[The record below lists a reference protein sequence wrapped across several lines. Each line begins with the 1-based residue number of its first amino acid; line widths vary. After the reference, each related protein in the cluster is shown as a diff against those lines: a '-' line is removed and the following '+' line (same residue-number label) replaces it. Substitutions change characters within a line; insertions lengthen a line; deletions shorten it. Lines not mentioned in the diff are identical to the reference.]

1 MMTWKQCGIGLVFLA
16 GLAPTIRA
24 QVIPAAPAPAAGA
37 AATATA
43 VATPATAAPTKNLW
57 SFLCPS
63 AEQKAA
69 CKEKFCNCALG
80 QLINNSLK
88 PAGALTGGIVPNLC
102 PEVTPADLAKPAD
115 SAEGSAAR
123 IKQDE
128 ANAKARRAAVRYLG
142 TVDCNYWP
150 EAQKG
155 LINALRADR
164 NECVRFEAALALTR
178 GCCCNKAII
187 MALTLTV
194 SGSKADGNPAE
205 NSERVKSTA
214 AIALEHCCSCF
225 VEVEEKTQE
234 TIEPSPKVEPSPTP
248 PSPRP
253 EEKKTALD
261 PTNYNTQVEKMSDKA
276 VLDLARKA
284 LSKVLNGQPRVVQQA
299 PIAHS
304 FVELVAKSGPSRD
317 ASGVME
323 SLPAEGTVV
332 TTVPAKT
339 RPTKDMI
346 TMESPP
352 VDKTVVST
360 SKPRGLLVAGPKPSA
375 QAYINTKPMAE
386 TASPEVVVSMPTKQM
401 MPAPMPGKVVS
412 VDLPKETKSVPTKE
426 ANRELDEKGRMLAR
440 LHHSPHADEREIAI
454 NRLAAM
460 TGSGHGEVLKEI
472 ENAAIGD
479 KAPTVRAACLR
490 AIAKMNVKNDEVMAI
505 VERLKTDPSPMVRHE
520 ADKTMSILTSVQS
533 SYAPTSGI
541 HKASAED
548 SLRIP

>member
-1 MMTWKQCGIGLVFLA
+1 MMTWKKYGIGLAFLA

-24 QVIPAAPAPAAGA
+24 QAIPAAPAPAAGA

-43 VATPATAAPTKNLW
+43 VATPATAGPTKNIW

-115 SAEGSAAR
+115 SAEGAAGR

-128 ANAKARRAAVRYLG
+128 ANVKARRAAVRYLG

-164 NECVRFEAALALTR
+164 SECVRFEAALALTR
-178 GCCCNKAII
+178 GCCCNKPII

-225 VEVEEKTQE
+225 VEVEEKIQE
-234 TIEPSPKVEPSPTP
+234 TIEPSPKVEPSPK
-248 PSPRP
+248 P
-253 EEKKTALD
+253 EEKRTALD
-261 PTNYNTQVEKMSDKA
+261 PINYNSQVEKMSDKA
-276 VLDLARKA
+276 VLELARKA
-284 LSKVLNGQPRVVQQA
+284 LGKVLNGQPKVVQQA

-304 FVELVAKSGPSRD
+304 FMELVAKSGPSRD
-317 ASGVME
+317 ASGTMDA
-323 SLPAEGTVV
+323 LPSEGTVV
-332 TTVPAKT
+332 TTAPAKT
-339 RPTKDMI
+339 RPTKD
-346 TMESPP
+346 TVVMETAP
-352 VDKTVVST
+352 VEKPVVST
-360 SKPRGLLVAGPKPSA
+360 SKPRGLLVATPKPSVPTYVNTMPA
-375 QAYINTKPMAE
+375 TQAAP
-386 TASPEVVVSMPTKQM
+386 SEVIVSMPSKAM

-412 VDLPKETKSVPTKE
+412 VRSTQGNQVGSCQGGHEGPG
-426 ANRELDEKGRMLAR
+426 RERTDAGR

-454 NRLAAM
+454 NRLAGM
-460 TGSGHGEVLKEI
+460 IGSSHGEVLKEI

-490 AIAKMNVKNDEVMAI
+490 ALAKMNVKDDVVMAI
-505 VERLKTDPSPMVRHE
+505 VES
-520 ADKTMSILTSVQS
+520 
-533 SYAPTSGI
+533 
-541 HKASAED
+541 
-548 SLRIP
+548 